1 MDLYIKGGKLQNF
14 SKKTKKVVAK
24 IFFMFYTDFDFKDY
38 ACVAQLARAT
48 DS

>member
-1 MDLYIKGGKLQNF
+1 MFVFFLGTIL
-14 SKKTKKVVAK
+14 KKSVAK
-24 IFFMFYTDFDFKDY
+24 KNFMFYTDDVLN